1 MKNLIDKEQIDEL
14 ISRLKECASVYK
26 HMLIECADL
35 IEELNQENDELHNQI
50 AKYQTT
56 DYQSLDDLPVKSVI
70 AFHDNH
76 FTNGD
81 RVRLKHRPD
90 ITGTIEGYKVFW
102 LMHVPTIAH
111 QVLLDRLAESIPIVT
126 TALEPLPEADD
137 AKQ

>member
-1 MKNLIDKEQIDEL
+1 MIAASAVEQL
-14 ISRLKECASVYK
+14 V
-26 HMLIECADL
+26 
-35 IEELNQENDELHNQI
+35 NENDELRAQI

-56 DYQSLDDLPVKSVI
+56 DYQSLDDLLVKSII

-76 FTNGD
+76 FTSGD

-90 ITGTIEGYKVFW
+90 ITGTIMCHKVFW
-102 LMHVPTIAH
+102 LTYGSTITC
-111 QVLLDRLAESIPIVT
+111 QVLFDRLPGSISVIP